1 MIALLTI
8 MQSEDFTTSL
18 SGDFAKSGAQ
28 MNPRGFFNAKK
39 ISMVTL
45 GLTMYTEPGDE
56 LTIQVNSDGSITLL
70 ISDIEDG
77 YLDKKIYNLNTDID
91 ELRHYLGIMKQES

>member
-1 MIALLTI
+1 MGFL
-8 MQSEDFTTSL
+8 MQ
-18 SGDFAKSGAQ
+18 
-28 MNPRGFFNAKK
+28 KK
-39 ISMVTL
+39 SMVTL

-70 ISDIEDG
+70 ISDIEDA

-91 ELRHYLGIMKQES
+91 ELTHYLGIIKQEL

>member
-1 MIALLTI
+1 
-8 MQSEDFTTSL
+8 
-18 SGDFAKSGAQ
+18 
-28 MNPRGFFNAKK
+28 
-39 ISMVTL
+39 MVTL

-91 ELRHYLGIMKQES
+91 ELTHYLGIMKQEL

>member
-1 MIALLTI
+1 
-8 MQSEDFTTSL
+8 
-18 SGDFAKSGAQ
+18 
-28 MNPRGFFNAKK
+28 
-39 ISMVTL
+39 MVTL

-91 ELRHYLGIMKQES
+91 ELKHYLGIMKQEL